1 MVLGFRKR
9 ASFYPVMLA
18 SAVGAIAAY
27 HFVGS
32 PWHVSIGA
40 ATGILLAVILPPAKT
55 DDSVTKVEAV

>member
-1 MVLGFRKR
+1 MR
-9 ASFYPVMLA
+9 ANFYPVMLA

-40 ATGILLAVILPPAKT
+40 VVGIFLAVILPPAKT
-55 DDSVTKVEAV
+55 DDSIDKVEAI